1 MTACNVP
8 YARFSFTRLPR
19 PLVLAASAILC
30 AVLVAGCAAPAAQQA
45 GTIQRLYVFNC
56 GEAHIK
62 DLARWSPPGV
72 NAGKRFEFSD
82 NCYLIQHAHGMMLWD
97 SGFSEAIADLPDGV
111 PAAGGVITAK
121 VPKKLS
127 AQLAEIGVAPAQVT
141 RIAFSHSHSDHV
153 GNANLFAGATLYIQK
168 AEFDAAFGPEPG
180 KYNFAPA
187 TYEKLRSTP
196 MKILEGDYDV
206 FGDGSV
212 TIISTP
218 GHTPGHQSLLVRL
231 PKTGAIVLSG
241 DLAHFEENWKNRF
254 APGFNY
260 DPAQTVVSMNK
271 VAALLEANHATLW
284 INHDKAQTDRIAHA
298 PAFIE

>member
-1 MTACNVP
+1 MIAHNEPRIRRLV
-8 YARFSFTRLPR
+8 FTRLPH
-19 PLVLAASAILC
+19 LAALLC
-30 AVLVAGCAAPAAQQA
+30 AALAAGCATPPAQQA
-45 GTIQRLYVFNC
+45 TIQRLYVFNC

-72 NAGKRFEFSD
+72 NVGKKFEFSD
-82 NCYLIQHAHGMMLWD
+82 NCYLIQHGSDMMLWD
-97 SGFSEAIADLPDGV
+97 SGFSEAIADMPDGM
-111 PAAGGVITAK
+111 PAAGGAITAK

-127 AQLAEIGVAPAQVT
+127 AQLAEIGVKPSQVT

-153 GNANLFAGATLYIQK
+153 GNGNMFAGATLYIQK
-168 AEFDAAFGPEPG
+168 AEFDAAFGPDPG

-187 TYEKLRSTP
+187 TYDKLRTTP
-196 MKILEGDYDV
+196 MKIIEGDYDV

-231 PKTGAIVLSG
+231 PKSGNIVLSG

-254 APGFNY
+254 APSFNFS
-260 DPAQTVVSMNK
+260 PEQSVASMNK
-271 VAALLEANHATLW
+271 VAALLEANHAVLW
-284 INHDKAQTDRIAHA
+284 INHDKATTDRIAHA
-298 PAFIE
+298 PAYIE